1 MAPLRGND
9 RLTLTRPLARAD
21 PGDVPLDSGPTCVIP
36 SPQYK
41 ACARIDPRTGLHMI
55 NSEDGLNLPKLPE
68 HLQPE
73 FDGLEGEGLVAAQ
86 DENRMAVASEV
97 LGEPLDE
104 LKLTCKAGTVV
115 LVHHDVSLNFS
126 FTKCVPPR

>member
-1 MAPLRGND
+1 M
-9 RLTLTRPLARAD
+9 
-21 PGDVPLDSGPTCVIP
+21 PLDSGPTCVIP
-36 SPQYK
+36 STQYK
-41 ACARIDPRTGLHMI
+41 ACDRIDPRTGLHMI

-68 HLQPE
+68 HLEPH

-97 LGEPLDE
+97 LGEPLEE

-126 FTKCVPPR
+126 FTKCVSSRG